1 MPKKGDSQKPAGSKD
16 LKIRKLET
24 ELLSLKADYLN
35 SQRRLAD
42 TLAKSAKDTQVE
54 LLKQVIPLLDTLQ
67 LAFQNHP
74 ADIEDHQWVQGVLKL
89 KSQIPKILAEFQLEV
104 IYPLKEKFDPHFME
118 AVASVEDTKQAS
130 GTVIEVLQSGYLH
143 GETVIK
149 PALVRVAK

>member
-1 MPKKGDSQKPAGSKD
+1 M
-16 LKIRKLET
+16 KIQKLET

-42 TLAKSAKDTQVE
+42 SLAQSVKEAQID

-74 ADIEDHQWVQGVLKL
+74 ADIEDHQWVRGVLKL
-89 KSQIPKILAEFQLEV
+89 QGQIPKILAEFDLEV

-118 AVASVEDTKQAS
+118 AVASVEDSKQAS
-130 GTVIEVLQSGYLH
+130 GTVVEVLQSGYRYD
-143 GETVIK
+143 ETVIK